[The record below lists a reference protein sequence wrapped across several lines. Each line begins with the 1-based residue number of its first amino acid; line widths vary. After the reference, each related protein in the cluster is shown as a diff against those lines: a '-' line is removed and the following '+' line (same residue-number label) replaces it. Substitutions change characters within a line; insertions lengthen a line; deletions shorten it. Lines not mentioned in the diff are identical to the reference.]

1 MSDATPAD
9 SSIIRFRLDGE
20 TVAVAG
26 LPATTTVL
34 EYLRE
39 QCGRSGTKEGCAEG
53 DCGACTVVIGEPDPD
68 GEHIDYRAI
77 NACIRFL
84 PTLDGKELI
93 TVESLRHGERL
104 HPVQQALADSH
115 GSQCGFCTPGF
126 VMALFALYLNEA
138 APSREQVMEALSG
151 NLCRCTGY
159 RPIIEAGLRMAE
171 YPQPAH
177 WSRAQAQ
184 SSAHRADLQ
193 ALRREAALRLPNFH
207 APTTL
212 TELAEILAAE
222 PEALILAGGTD
233 IGLWVTKQLR
243 CLPTL
248 VYLGAI
254 EALQRIRRTEQFLE
268 IGAAVSLHDAWQAI
282 VAIYPQLAEVAQR
295 FGSPAIRNG
304 GTLCGNLAN
313 GSPIGDS
320 MPALLAL
327 DAELELRC
335 GAQTRRLDLDRF
347 YLGYRKKDLRA
358 GEYLTSVRI
367 PMPRANRRLGCYKL
381 AKRWD
386 QDISAVCAA
395 FAIEV
400 RDDYIHD
407 ARIAYGGM
415 APIPARAPRTEAAL
429 IGQPW
434 HRITIETAC
443 AHLAEDYSPLSDARA
458 SAGYRLQAAANL
470 LRRFYLQ
477 QEGSISILRIQDVLH
492 EPS

>member
-1 MSDATPAD
+1 MVTD
-9 SSIIRFRLDGE
+9 
-20 TVAVAG
+20 

-39 QCGRSGTKEGCAEG
+39 QCGRTGTKEGCAEG
-53 DCGACTVVIGEPDPD
+53 DCGACTVVIGEMSPD
-68 GEHIDYRAI
+68 GERIDYRAI

-93 TVESLRHGERL
+93 TVESLRHGEQL
-104 HPVQQALADSH
+104 HPVQQALVDCH

-126 VMALFALYLNEA
+126 VMALFALYLNVA
-138 APSREQVMEALSG
+138 APSPAQVLDALAG

-159 RPIIEAGLRMAE
+159 RPIIEAGLRMGE

-184 SSAHRADLQ
+184 APAHLADLR
-193 ALRREAALRLPNFH
+193 ALRRDHALRLPDFH

-212 TELAEILAAE
+212 AELAEILAAE

-233 IGLWVTKQLR
+233 VGLWVTKQLR

-248 VYLGAI
+248 VYLGAV
-254 EALQRIRRTEQFLE
+254 EELRRIRRTGQYLE
-268 IGAAVSLHDAWQAI
+268 IGAAVPLHEAWQAI
-282 VAIYPQLAEVAQR
+282 VSIYPPLAEVAQR
-295 FGSPAIRNG
+295 FGSPAIRHG

-327 DAELELRC
+327 DAELDLRC
-335 GAQTRRLDLDRF
+335 GAQMRRLKLEHF
-347 YLGYRKKDLRA
+347 YLGYRKNALRT
-358 GEYLTSVRI
+358 GEFITGVRI
-367 PMPRANRRLGCYKL
+367 PLPRADLRLGCYKL

-395 FAIEV
+395 FALDV
-400 RDDYIHD
+400 SDGYIRK

-429 IGQPW
+429 LDQPW
-434 HRITIETAC
+434 QRATIEAAC
-443 AHLAEDYSPLSDARA
+443 AHLAEDYAPLSDARA
-458 SAGYRLQAAANL
+458 SAGYRLQSAANL

-477 QEGSISILRIQDVLH
+477 QEGAIRVLRLQDVLH